1 MSAVP
6 MLAGVGL
13 MMVCCSSSSAM
24 MMMGGGE
31 EKPDAGAGA
40 GAGAGA
46 APKTPTRAK
55 YETYPD
61 HDFTGGDIA
70 CSTDEATACEA
81 KCDADDKCVSY
92 IHTADDKLCCIKF
105 GTPNYTSMPDRKITG
120 YIKNF
125 DGYEVKEVGD
135 RPGGDIEWKPG
146 LTLPGCKARCDELPN
161 CIGFNSN
168 SGGCNIKHDGANST
182 YDINGWQFYHKM

>member
-1 MSAVP
+1 MAALAV
-6 MLAGVGL
+6 AGVGM
-13 MMVCCSSSSAM
+13 MMVCSSSLAAVM
-24 MMMGGGE
+24 LMGGE
-31 EKPDAGAGA
+31 EETPDTTTTTTSAGPSA
-40 GAGAGA
+40 
-46 APKTPTRAK
+46 PTRAK

-70 CSTDEATACEA
+70 CTTDEADACET
-81 KCDADDKCVSY
+81 KCDANDKCVSY
-92 IHTADDKLCCIKF
+92 IHTEEDKLCCLKY

-135 RPGGDIEWKPG
+135 RPGGDIEWRPG
-146 LTLPGCKARCDELPN
+146 LTLPECKARCDELPN

-168 SGGCNIKHDGANST
+168 KDGCNIKHDGANST
-182 YDINGWQFYHKM
+182 YNINGWQFYHKM